1 MAQTVIPA
9 GHAMARKLYSVAAF
23 AAAQRAPS
31 FSRNLVGSA
40 PQQSDAERRLRGQT
54 SADMPF
60 VRVTDLSK
68 TAGDKVTMD
77 LYNAIGGKPTMGDE
91 KLSGN
96 MSSLSF
102 SSMEATINQVRKG
115 VDPGGR
121 MTQQRT
127 VHNLR
132 TIGVANLAGWWGKYT
147 DQTSLVHVAGARGFQ
162 TGADWV
168 VPLESD
174 ADFAKIMVNTVTP
187 PSPGRRF
194 FANDATS
201 VTDLDNTDFLKLKD
215 IDKLRASLDEM
226 PFPLAPIKLPK
237 DPAADD
243 EPLYCLFVTPRQWY
257 WLMVNTD
264 AQNWRTFLAASAERG
279 RWSNHPLFLGTGG
292 MWNGILI
299 KKMRRCIRFPAAS
312 TVREYAAN
320 GTTINS
326 VAAAVDTDR
335 AILLGAQA
343 LGWFYGKHQ
352 TSDYYMSWH
361 EEKTDHGNTMEIS
374 VAAMFGAAKIKFMD
388 QTSEIPEDY
397 GVCTLDSYAPT
408 PA

>member
-1 MAQTVIPA
+1 MSQTVIPA
-9 GHAMARKLYSVAAF
+9 GHPLARKLYSVAAF

-31 FSRNLVGSA
+31 FSKNLVGSA
-40 PQQSDAERRLRGQT
+40 PKQSDAERRLRGQT
-54 SADMPF
+54 SPDYPI

-68 TAGDKVTMD
+68 GGGDKISVD
-77 LYNAIGGKPTMGDE
+77 IYNAIGGKPTMGDK
-91 KLSGN
+91 KLAGN
-96 MSSLSF
+96 MSNLSF
-102 SSMEATINQVRKG
+102 GSMEISINQVRKG

-147 DQTSLVHVAGARGFQ
+147 DQTTLVHLAGARGFQ
-162 TGADWV
+162 PGADWV

-174 ADFAKIMVNTVTP
+174 ADFAEIMVNPVLP

-194 FANDATS
+194 FAGDATS
-201 VTDLDNTDFLKLKD
+201 VANLDSTDYLKLKD

-226 PFPLAPIKLPK
+226 AFPLAPIKLPD

-257 WLMVNTD
+257 WLMVSTD
-264 AQNWRTFLAASAERG
+264 PQNWRTFLANAHQRG
-279 RWSNHPLFLGTGG
+279 SWSKHPLFRGTGG

-299 KKMRRCIRFPAAS
+299 KKMRRCVRFPAGS
-312 TVREYAAN
+312 TVREYAAGGVSISN
-320 GTTINS
+320 AT
-326 VAAAVDTDR
+326 AAVDTDR

-343 LGWFYGKHQ
+343 LGWVYGRHQ
-352 TSDYYMSWH
+352 NSDYYMNWH

-374 VAAMFGAAKIKFMD
+374 VAAMFGASKLKFKD
-388 QTSEIPEDY
+388 QETGVPEDY

-408 PA
+408 PV